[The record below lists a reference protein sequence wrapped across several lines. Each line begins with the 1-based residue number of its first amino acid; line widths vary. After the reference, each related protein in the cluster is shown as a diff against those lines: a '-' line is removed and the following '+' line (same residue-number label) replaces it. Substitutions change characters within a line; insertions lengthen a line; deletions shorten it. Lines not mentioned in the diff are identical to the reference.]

1 METGISEVQVESR
14 KDSKIKLIGRFLSY
28 SLLANGPWLLVIV
41 CSTITGYYIASAL
54 LPSERATLG
63 LIISLATPL
72 SLISTAGFQALETK
86 IVLDKI
92 AIGDNKTAA
101 RFTLKI
107 YALTG
112 VLCLMSAVIAI
123 VVENMLTGG
132 LSNSLLFALQFSA
145 LSFLWVAV
153 APIIGLRKFG
163 QLTVIFAAGSIIG
176 YALSVFGALNFGV
189 SGVIIFQ
196 SLGFFSASIGTFI
209 YLNVILKTG
218 KNVAAEL
225 AARRVAL
232 FKILEDIRIRFEK
245 GEIFLEEYQKLVK
258 EFGQLLMKIE
268 HDISEVKNLGK
279 HGEVTVASS
288 LKNFIALFL
297 ANMLYF
303 ATLWAD
309 RFFVWFVS
317 GQATA
322 GLFLAFNVFYE
333 TGINIAQW
341 ILIPGVGLIAVLMEL
356 FTPNF
361 QRAVSGTYKD
371 PLPSLER
378 NLQSFYKFFRKL
390 VVTSMLVILGF
401 TIVLNIFGEN
411 IISIFLN
418 LSDPLTPKITIL
430 GFTMPAALFVFRMAT
445 IGVIFHTAT
454 ILCYL
459 GLMYLEQ
466 HSLNVWLMLL
476 TFMANIVLCPLLT
489 IISGSVYFA
498 VLGYISAFILG
509 TVIGL
514 QLVKKNIMEFPYR
527 AYSTL
532 L

>member
-1 METGISEVQVESR
+1 
-14 KDSKIKLIGRFLSY
+14 
-28 SLLANGPWLLVIV
+28 
-41 CSTITGYYIASAL
+41 
-54 LPSERATLG
+54 
-63 LIISLATPL
+63 
-72 SLISTAGFQALETK
+72 
-86 IVLDKI
+86 
-92 AIGDNKTAA
+92 
-101 RFTLKI
+101 
-107 YALTG
+107 
-112 VLCLMSAVIAI
+112 
-123 VVENMLTGG
+123 
-132 LSNSLLFALQFSA
+132 
-145 LSFLWVAV
+145 V

-163 QLTVIFAAGSIIG
+163 QLTAIFAAGSIIG
-176 YALSVFGALNFGV
+176 YALSVFGALTFGV
-189 SGVIIFQ
+189 SGVIGFQ

-209 YLNVILKTG
+209 YLNIILKSG

-232 FKILEDIRIRFEK
+232 FKILEDIRTRFEK
-245 GEIFLEEYQKLVK
+245 GELFIDEYQRLVK

-268 HDISEVKNLGK
+268 HDISEVKNIGK
-279 HGEVTVASS
+279 QGEVTVISS
-288 LKNFIALFL
+288 FKNFLALFL
-297 ANMLYF
+297 ANTLYF

-361 QRAVSGTYKD
+361 QKAVSGTYKD
-371 PLPSLER
+371 PLPNLER
-378 NLQSFYKFFRKL
+378 NLKDFYKFFRKL
-390 VVTSMLVILGF
+390 VFTSMVVILTF
-401 TIVLNIFGEN
+401 TILLNVFGEN

-418 LSDPLTPKITIL
+418 LSDPLTPKINIL
-430 GFTMPAALFVFRMAT
+430 GFTMPAALFVFRIAT

-476 TFMANIVLCPLLT
+476 TLLANIVLCPLLT
-489 IISGSVYFA
+489 VVTGSVYLA
-498 VLGYISAFILG
+498 VFGYLLAFIIG

-514 QLVKKNIMEFPYR
+514 QLVHKNIMEFPYR

>member
-1 METGISEVQVESR
+1 METDMDRLPVTEK
-14 KDSKIKLIGRFLSY
+14 KDTKLQLIGRFLSY
-28 SLLANGPWLLVIV
+28 SILANGPWLLVIV
-41 CSTITGYYIASAL
+41 CSSLAGYYIAAAL

-72 SLISTAGFQALETK
+72 SLISTAGLQALETK

-92 AIGDNKTAA
+92 AIGDNKTAG

-112 VLCLMSAVIAI
+112 VLCLIAAVIALG
-123 VVENMLTGG
+123 VENMLTGS
-132 LSNSLLFALQFSA
+132 LTNSLLFAAQFSA

-163 QLTVIFAAGSIIG
+163 QLTVIFATGSVVG
-176 YALSVFGALNFGV
+176 YALSVFGALMFGV
-189 SGVIIFQ
+189 AGVIGFQ

-209 YLNVILKTG
+209 YLNIILKSG

-232 FKILEDIRIRFEK
+232 FKILEDIRTRFEK
-245 GEIFLEEYQKLVK
+245 GELFIDEYQRLVK

-279 HGEVTVASS
+279 QGEVTVIGSF
-288 LKNFIALFL
+288 KNFITLFL

-303 ATLWAD
+303 AALWAD

-322 GLFLAFNVFYE
+322 GLFLAFNTFYE

-341 ILIPGVGLIAVLMEL
+341 ILIPGVGLVAVLMEL

-361 QRAVSGTYKD
+361 QKAVSGTYKD
-371 PLPSLER
+371 PLPTLEKSLKD
-378 NLQSFYKFFRKL
+378 FYKFFRKL
-390 VVTSMLVILGF
+390 VLTSILVIFAF
-401 TIVLNIFGEN
+401 TILLNIFGEN
-411 IISIFLN
+411 ILSIFLD
-418 LSDPLTPKITIL
+418 LTDPLTPTITIL

-476 TFMANIVLCPLLT
+476 IFMANIVLCPLLT
-489 IISGSVYFA
+489 IISGSVYLA
-498 VLGYISAFILG
+498 VLGYVAAFIIG

-514 QLVKKNIMEFPYR
+514 QLVKKNVMEFPYK